1 MTKFVPIDL
10 GPAAPPDKTSAPDGP
25 ASGRL
30 GVKMFRVAD
39 DPITEAQTD
48 IELAREFI
56 ANGELTPASVANSQ
70 KELYR
75 FLTWCREEAKK
86 TLSQL
91 NVADLNAYKDF
102 LRNPPPDWISK
113 TKWPRNDARYRPFTG
128 PLSDPSRRQAM
139 IAVKGLMAFAEQTGY
154 LRRNPGAL
162 VRNVRTPAASRITRY
177 LTPEAIALAIDTV
190 SNRLADSPAAERRR
204 ERDRFLLI
212 AFAHTGARLNEIV
225 GATMGAIYTE
235 GGGRWW
241 IDVLGKGSKPRRLPV
256 PEEMLAAFE
265 RYRAAFGLPP
275 QTARVDRTP
284 LVLSSRSREV
294 TRLSDEAASEALKG
308 IFAEAASQA
317 ARDGHSDMA
326 ATLRHASAHWLRH
339 SMLTNH
345 ANNGVQLKTLQD
357 TAGHA
362 NIATTAAYLHKTDHE
377 RHDEIIASVAG
388 KKRGKAEGSAAQ
400 SKPVSEDDG
409 AQTNAPENKPDEAGG
424 QD

>member
-10 GPAAPPDKTSAPDGP
+10 GPANPDADASATVEP
-25 ASGRL
+25 SGRL
-30 GVKMFRVAD
+30 GVKMFRVSD

-48 IELAREFI
+48 IEIAREFI
-56 ANGELTPASVANSQ
+56 ANGELRPKSIANSQ

-86 TLSQL
+86 TLAEL
-91 NVADLNAYKDF
+91 NVADLNTYKEF
-102 LRNPPPDWISK
+102 LRSPPPDWVSA
-113 TKWPRNDARYRPFTG
+113 TKWPRSDPRYRPFSG

-139 IAVKGLMAFAEQTGY
+139 IAVKGLMSFAEQTGY

-162 VRNVRTPAASRITRY
+162 VRNVRTQLSSRITRY
-177 LTPEAIALAIDTV
+177 LTPAAIALAISTV

-212 AFAHTGARLNEIV
+212 AFAHTGARLNELV
-225 GATMGAIYTE
+225 SANMGAIYTE

-241 IDVLGKGSKPRRLPV
+241 IDVLGKGNKPRRLPV
-256 PEEMLAAFE
+256 PDEMLAAFG
-265 RYRAAFGLPP
+265 RYREAYGLPP
-275 QTARVDRTP
+275 HTARVDRMP

-294 TRLSDEAASEALKG
+294 SRLSDEAASEALKG
-308 IFAEAASQA
+308 IFAEAASRA
-317 ARDGHSDMA
+317 AHDGDSDTA
-326 ATLRHASAHWLRH
+326 ATLRHASVHWLRH

-362 NIATTAAYLHKTDHE
+362 NIATTAAYLHKTDNE
-377 RHDEIIASVAG
+377 RHDEIIASVIG
-388 KKRGKAEGSAAQ
+388 NGR
-400 SKPVSEDDG
+400 
-409 AQTNAPENKPDEAGG
+409 
-424 QD
+424 

>member
-1 MTKFVPIDL
+1 MTKFAPIDL
-10 GPAAPPDKTSAPDGP
+10 GPARLDTDTDAPAADAGP
-25 ASGRL
+25 SGRL
-30 GVKMFRVAD
+30 GVKLFRVAD

-48 IELAREFI
+48 IEIAREFI
-56 ANGELTPASVANSQ
+56 ANGELTPASIANSQ
-70 KELYR
+70 KELFR

-113 TKWPRNDARYRPFTG
+113 TKWPRNDPRYRPFTG
-128 PLSDPSRRQAM
+128 QLSDPSRRQAM
-139 IAVKGLMAFAEQTGY
+139 IAVKGLLAFAEQTGY

-162 VRNVRTPAASRITRY
+162 VRNVRTPVASRITRY

-225 GATMGAIYTE
+225 SANMGAIYTE

-241 IDVLGKGSKPRRLPV
+241 IDVLGKGNKPRRLPV
-256 PEEMLAAFE
+256 PDDMLAAFQ
-265 RYRAAFGLPP
+265 RYREAYGLPP

-294 TRLSDEAASEALKG
+294 TRLTDEAASEALKG
-308 IFAEAASQA
+308 IFTEAASRA
-317 ARDGHSDMA
+317 ASAGDSDMA

-362 NIATTAAYLHKTDHE
+362 NIATTAGYLHKTDNE
-377 RHDEIIASVAG
+377 RHDEIIASVEAR
-388 KKRGKAEGSAAQ
+388 KRGEKS
-400 SKPVSEDDG
+400 
-409 AQTNAPENKPDEAGG
+409 G
-424 QD
+424 QDEQDD